1 MLLPLTLVAALNATA
16 AADSLTGPWR
26 ITGEIAG
33 NPISTVC
40 TFTQDGAKLAGS
52 CVRAQ
57 APDRKL
63 SLTGQVQ
70 DGKVRFEYGVDVQGQ
85 ALTIVYTG
93 TFASPRE
100 LKGTVEAQPAGV
112 TGTFTAAP
120 APAKP

>member
-1 MLLPLTLVAALNATA
+1 MLLSLTLVVALHAAP

-40 TFTQDGAKLAGS
+40 TFTQEATRLAGT

-57 APDRKL
+57 APEQKL
-63 SLTGQVQ
+63 PVTGEVK
-70 DGKVRFEYGVDVQGQ
+70 DGKVRFQYGLDVQGQ
-85 ALTIVYTG
+85 TLTVVYAG
-93 TFASPRE
+93 SFASPRE
-100 LKGTVEAQPAGV
+100 LKGTVEAQPVGV
-112 TGTFTAAP
+112 TGTFSATP

>member
-1 MLLPLTLVAALNATA
+1 MPLPLTLLASLHAVA

-26 ITGEIAG
+26 ITGDIAG

-40 TFTQDGAKLAGS
+40 TFTQAGATLGGS

-57 APDRKL
+57 APNQKL
-63 SLTGQVQ
+63 PLTGEVR
-70 DGKVRFEYGVDVQGQ
+70 DGKARFEYGVDFQGQ
-85 ALTIVYTG
+85 TLTIVYTG

-100 LKGTVEAQPAGV
+100 LKGTVEARPAGV